1 MRNSRLLSAV
11 GFAALSVGIAGSAHA
26 TGTTAGATITN
37 TVSVN
42 YTVASVAQTA
52 QTASNTITVDRK
64 VVLTMTTAGTTTSV
78 APGALAQVTTY
89 TVTNSSNDTIDVG
102 LAATNQTSG
111 ATAQH
116 GGTDAFDVSNFKY
129 YVDTNGNGT
138 YDAGTDT
145 QITYL
150 DELAA
155 DATKTVFVVSDIPAG
170 ATNTQVSGII
180 LTATA
185 EAGGTAATEGAV
197 LTNTVGANTA
207 GVDTVLADAAGTGGD
222 VAGDGKYSVK
232 GDYTVAG
239 AVLSVNK
246 YSTIISDP
254 VNGTTNPKAIPGAVI
269 EYCIAVANGAGA
281 ATATGLSISDTLPT
295 TVTYSLNTIFVNA
308 TVSGTTCSAGTA
320 GGTYTATPTPTVTGT
335 LSNLAAGTSSGLR
348 FRVTIN

>member
-1 MRNSRLLSAV
+1 MKKYRLLQAA
-11 GFAALSVGIAGSAHA
+11 GFAALSIGLAGSAHA
-26 TGTTAGATITN
+26 AGTTAGATITN

-42 YTVASVAQTA
+42 YNVGAVAQTA
-52 QTASNTITVDRK
+52 QSATNTVTVDRK
-64 VVLTMTTAGTTTSV
+64 VVLTMTTAGATTTV
-78 APGALAQVTTY
+78 APGALAQVTTF
-89 TVTNSSNDTIDVG
+89 TVTNASNDTIDVG
-102 LAATNQTSG
+102 LAATNQASG

-116 GGTDAFDVSNFKY
+116 GGTDAFDVGNVRY

-145 QITYL
+145 QVTYI

-155 DATKTVFVVSDIPAG
+155 DTTKTVFVVSDIPAG
-170 ATNTQVSGII
+170 ATNGQVSGVV

-185 EAGGTAATEGAV
+185 ESGATVGSEGPV
-197 LTNTVGANTA
+197 LTNTAGANTA

-246 YSTIISDP
+246 YSTIVSDP
-254 VNGTTNPKAIPGAVI
+254 INGASNPKAIPGAVI

-281 ATATGLSISDTLPT
+281 ATATNLAISDALPA
-295 TVTYSLNTIFVNA
+295 TVTYQSAYGIFVNA
-308 TVSGTTCSAGTA
+308 TVSGSTCSGGAA
-320 GGTYTATPTPTVTGT
+320 GGAYSATPPTVTGT
-335 LSNLAAGTSSGLR
+335 LSNLAAGTSGALR